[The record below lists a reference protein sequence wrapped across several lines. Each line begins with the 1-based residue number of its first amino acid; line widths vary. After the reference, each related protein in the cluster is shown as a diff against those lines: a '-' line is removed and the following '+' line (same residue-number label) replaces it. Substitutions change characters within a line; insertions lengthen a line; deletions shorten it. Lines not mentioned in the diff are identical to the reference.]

1 MSKIIIRNA
10 QLKDNQPTTDIKI
23 EGSIITEIAS
33 EIEKDNEALE
43 IDAKGN
49 IVLPTFIESHIHP
62 SKAYLEERMP
72 NVSGTLDEAMR
83 NTAELKAKFT
93 YEDVAERAERVIRNA
108 IKNGTTIMRAIPDV
122 DPFAKTIGVK
132 VLVDLKEKYKDIL
145 DLQICAFPQEGF
157 VQTPEVYEML
167 EESIK
172 MGAGIVG
179 GCPYAEATIEDAR
192 KHIDMVFDLAKK
204 YDLPI
209 DMHADF
215 GTNGEDPLN
224 TVVELI
230 ADKTI
235 EHGYEGRVALGH
247 VNTLGAINPEEASRI
262 MKKIAKAG
270 ITIAPLPATDLFMT
284 GHAEHE
290 KVNKPR
296 GVAPVKLLLENGV
309 NVVYSTNNV
318 RNAFTPF
325 NDVNLVTIGYLLQ
338 VVEQMGS
345 TEERSQLVDMVTY
358 NAAKN
363 LGVSDTYGL
372 EVGKNA
378 DLNIFE
384 SETKTIRDFINDQPT
399 IQYVIKNGEVIV
411 KKECQTELAPL
422 LKES

>member
-33 EIEKDNEALE
+33 EIEQDNEALE

-83 NTAELKAKFT
+83 NTGELKAQFT

-179 GCPYAEATIEDAR
+179 GCPYAEDTIEDAR
-192 KHIDMVFDLAKK
+192 KHIDMVFDLAMK

-215 GTNGEDPLN
+215 GTDGADPLN

-247 VNTLGAINPEEASRI
+247 VNTLGAIEPEEASRI
-262 MKKIAKAG
+262 MKKIAKAE

-345 TEERSQLVDMVTY
+345 TKERSQLVDMVTY

-363 LGVSDTYGL
+363 LGVSETYGL

-399 IQYVIKNGEVIV
+399 IQYVIKNGKVIV
-411 KKECQTELAPL
+411 KKECQTELTSL

>member
-10 QLKDNQPTTDIKI
+10 QLEDNQPTTDIKI
-23 EGSIITEIAS
+23 EGSKITEIAAA
-33 EIEKDNEALE
+33 IENDSEALE

-83 NTAELKAKFT
+83 NTGELKSKFT
-93 YEDVAERAERVIRNA
+93 FEDVAERSERVIRNA

-122 DPFAKTIGVK
+122 DPFAKTLGVE
-132 VLVDLKEKYKDIL
+132 VLVDLREKYKDVL

-157 VQTPEVYEML
+157 VKTPEVYEML
-167 EESIK
+167 EESVK

-179 GCPYAEATIEDAR
+179 GCPYAEDTIEDAR

-215 GTNGEDPLN
+215 GTDGEDPLN

-247 VNTLGAINPEEASRI
+247 VNTLGAIDPEEAARI

-296 GVAPVKLLLENGV
+296 GVAPVKLMLENGI

-325 NDVNLVTIGYLLQ
+325 NDVNLITIGYLLQ

-345 TEERSQLVDMVTY
+345 TKERSQLVDMITY

-363 LGVSDTYGL
+363 LGVADSYGL

-384 SETKTIRDFINDQPT
+384 SETKTIRDFINDQPR
-399 IQYVIKNGEVIV
+399 IQYVIKNGEILV
-411 KKECQTELAPL
+411 KNECQTELTSL
-422 LKES
+422 LNES

>member
-10 QLKDNQPTTDIKI
+10 QLKDNEPTKDIRIEGIKI
-23 EGSIITEIAS
+23 AEIGVK
-33 EIEKDNEALE
+33 IENTNDSLE
-43 IDAKGN
+43 IDAKRN

-62 SKAYLEERMP
+62 TKAYLEERMP
-72 NVSGTLDEAMR
+72 NVSGTLEEAMR
-83 NTAELKAKFT
+83 NTGELKSKFT
-93 YEDVAERAERVIRNA
+93 YDDVYERSERVIRNA

-122 DPFAKTIGVK
+122 DPFAKVLGVE
-132 VLVDLKEKYKDIL
+132 VLVDLREKYKEIF

-157 VQTPEVYEML
+157 VQTPKVYEML
-167 EESIK
+167 EESVK

-179 GCPYAEATIEDAR
+179 GCPYAEDTIEDAR
-192 KHIDMVFDLAKK
+192 KHIDMVFDLAMK

-215 GTNGEDPLN
+215 GTDGEDPLN

-230 ADKTI
+230 AEKTI

-247 VNTLGAINPEEASRI
+247 VNTLGSIDPEEASRI
-262 MKKIAKAG
+262 MKKIAEAE

-296 GVAPVKLLLENGV
+296 GIAPLKLMLENGI

-345 TEERSQLVDMVTY
+345 TAERTKMVDMVTA

-363 LGVSDTYGL
+363 LGVTDTYGI

-399 IQYVIKNGEVIV
+399 IQYVIKNGEIIV
-411 KKECQTELAPL
+411 ENKCHTELTSL
-422 LKES
+422 LEN

>member
-10 QLKDNQPTTDIKI
+10 QLKDNEPTKDIRIEGIKI
-23 EGSIITEIAS
+23 AEIGAK
-33 EIEKDNEALE
+33 IENTNDSLE
-43 IDAKGN
+43 IDAKRN

-62 SKAYLEERMP
+62 TKAYLEERMP
-72 NVSGTLDEAMR
+72 NVSGTLEEAMR
-83 NTAELKAKFT
+83 NTGELKSKFT
-93 YEDVAERAERVIRNA
+93 YDDVYERSERVIRNA

-122 DPFAKTIGVK
+122 DPFAKVLGVE
-132 VLVDLKEKYKDIL
+132 VLVDLREKYKEIF

-157 VQTPEVYEML
+157 VQTPEVYKML
-167 EESIK
+167 EESVK

-179 GCPYAEATIEDAR
+179 GCPYAEDTIEDAR
-192 KHIDMVFDLAKK
+192 KHIDMVFDLAMK

-215 GTNGEDPLN
+215 GTDGEDPLN

-230 ADKTI
+230 AEKTI

-247 VNTLGAINPEEASRI
+247 VNTLGSIDPEEASRI
-262 MKKIAKAG
+262 MKKIAEAE

-296 GVAPVKLLLENGV
+296 GIAPLKLMLENGI

-345 TEERSQLVDMVTY
+345 TAERTKMVDMVTA

-363 LGVSDTYGL
+363 LGVTDTYGI

-399 IQYVIKNGEVIV
+399 IQYVIKNGELIV
-411 KKECQTELAPL
+411 ENKCHTELTSL
-422 LKES
+422 LEN

>member
-1 MSKIIIRNA
+1 MSRAPVVEYTVGNKTYK
-10 QLKDNQPTTDIKI
+10 QSLKYSYISRFASIFSPIQATT
-23 EGSIITEIAS
+23 
-33 EIEKDNEALE
+33 KD
-43 IDAKGN
+43 
-49 IVLPTFIESHIHP
+49 V
-62 SKAYLEERMP
+62 
-72 NVSGTLDEAMR
+72 
-83 NTAELKAKFT
+83 
-93 YEDVAERAERVIRNA
+93 
-108 IKNGTTIMRAIPDV
+108 
-122 DPFAKTIGVK
+122 
-132 VLVDLKEKYKDIL
+132 L

-157 VQTPEVYEML
+157 VKTPEVYEML
-167 EESIK
+167 EESVK

-179 GCPYAEATIEDAR
+179 GCPYAEDTIEDAR

-209 DMHADF
+209 GMHADF
-215 GTNGEDPLN
+215 GTDGEDPLN

-247 VNTLGAINPEEASRI
+247 VNTLGAIDPEEAARI

-296 GVAPVKLLLENGV
+296 GVAPVKLMLENGI

-325 NDVNLVTIGYLLQ
+325 NDVNLITIGYLLQ

-345 TEERSQLVDMVTY
+345 TKERSQLVDMITY

-363 LGVSDTYGL
+363 LGVADSYGL

-384 SETKTIRDFINDQPT
+384 SETKTIRDFINDQPR
-399 IQYVIKNGEVIV
+399 IQYVIKNGEILV
-411 KKECQTELAPL
+411 KNECQTELTSL
-422 LKES
+422 LNES

>member
-10 QLKDNQPTTDIKI
+10 QLEDNQPTTDIKI
-23 EGSIITEIAS
+23 EGSKITEIAAA
-33 EIEKDNEALE
+33 IENDSEALE

-83 NTAELKAKFT
+83 NTGELKSKFT
-93 YEDVAERAERVIRNA
+93 FEDVAERSERVIRNA

-122 DPFAKTIGVK
+122 DPFAKTLGVE
-132 VLVDLKEKYKDIL
+132 VLVDLREKYKDVL

-157 VQTPEVYEML
+157 VKTPEVYEML
-167 EESIK
+167 EESVK

-179 GCPYAEATIEDAR
+179 GCPYAEDTIEDAR

-215 GTNGEDPLN
+215 GTDGEDPLN

-247 VNTLGAINPEEASRI
+247 VNTLGAIDPEEAARI

-296 GVAPVKLLLENGV
+296 GVAPVKLMLENGI
-309 NVVYSTNNV
+309 NLVYSTNNV

-325 NDVNLVTIGYLLQ
+325 NDVNLITIGYLLQ

-345 TEERSQLVDMVTY
+345 TKERSQLVDMITY

-363 LGVSDTYGL
+363 LGVADSYGL

-384 SETKTIRDFINDQPT
+384 SETKTIRDFINDQPR
-399 IQYVIKNGEVIV
+399 IQYVIKNGEILV
-411 KKECQTELAPL
+411 KNECQTELTSL
-422 LKES
+422 LNES

>member
-1 MSKIIIRNA
+1 MSTIIIRNA
-10 QLKDNQPTTDIKI
+10 QLEDNKPTTDIKI
-23 EGSIITEIAS
+23 EDSKITEIAS
-33 EIEKDNEALE
+33 NIKKDEEAVE

-72 NVSGTLDEAMR
+72 NVSGTLSEAMK
-83 NTAELKAKFT
+83 NTGELKSKFT
-93 YEDVAERAERVIRNA
+93 YDDVYERSERVIRNA

-122 DPFAKTIGVK
+122 DPFARTLGVK
-132 VLVDLKEKYKDIL
+132 VLVDLREKYTEIF

-157 VQTPEVYEML
+157 VQQPEVYEML

-179 GCPYAEATIEDAR
+179 GCPYAEDTLEDAR
-192 KHIDMVFDLAKK
+192 KHIDMVFDLAMK

-215 GTNGEDPLN
+215 GTDGEDPLN

-230 ADKTI
+230 VDKTI
-235 EHGYEGRVALGH
+235 EHSYEGRVALGH
-247 VNTLGAINPEEASRI
+247 VNTLGAIDPEESSRI

-284 GHAEHE
+284 GHEEHE

-296 GVAPVKLLLENGV
+296 GIAPVKRMLENGI

-325 NDVNLVTIGYLLQ
+325 NDVNLITIGYLLQ

-345 TEERSQLVDMVTY
+345 TEERSKIVDMATY

-363 LGVSDTYGL
+363 LGLSDSYGL
-372 EVGKNA
+372 EIGKNA
-378 DLNIFE
+378 DLNIFD

-399 IQYVIKNGEVIV
+399 IQYVIKNGEILV
-411 KKECQTELAPL
+411 KNECRTELTSL
-422 LKES
+422 LHDE